1 MRAPFTVATWN
12 VLHRVHAEN
21 WAELVP
27 ERHPDER
34 ARIDALTGRILA
46 LQGAVA
52 LLALQEVSGDLLVSL
67 RAALPADVALHSFC
81 YPRVP
86 RPRTDHLATLTDP
99 TEHLALLV
107 AARHP
112 SRLVDAAAF
121 ADDPGKGYLAVDV
134 AGLLAIAT
142 HITHGARRRGQLA
155 RITDLARRH
164 PGPRLLLGDFNAD
177 RDAVAADL
185 GDGHR
190 FALLPPGALPTRP
203 RADGDRT
210 KPQDIDHI
218 ILGGPSSPSAAP
230 ITAAV
235 HDAAGLSDHNL
246 VLAELPDLSPAPRAP
261 T

>member
-1 MRAPFTVATWN
+1 MNPPFTVATWN

-34 ARIDALTGRILA
+34 ARIAAITARILD
-46 LQGAVA
+46 LQPSLA
-52 LLALQEVSGDLLVSL
+52 LLALQEVSGDLLAAL
-67 RAALPADVALHSFC
+67 RAALPPGVALHAFR

-86 RPRTDHLATLTDP
+86 RPRSDHLATLADP
-99 TEHLALLV
+99 AEHLALLV
-107 AARHP
+107 AAHLP

-142 HITHGARRRGQLA
+142 HVTHGARRTGQLA
-155 RITDLARRH
+155 RIAHLARAH
-164 PGPRLLLGDFNAD
+164 AGPHLLLGDFNAD

-185 GDGHR
+185 GHDHR
-190 FALLPPGALPTRP
+190 FALLPPDALPTRP
-203 RADGDRT
+203 RPDGDRS
-210 KPQDIDHI
+210 KAQDIDHI
-218 ILGGPSSPSAAP
+218 ILGGPSTPV
-230 ITAAV
+230 TATV
-235 HDAAGLSDHNL
+235 LDALGLSDHNL
-246 VLAELPDLSPAPRAP
+246 VLAHLPDLARAQRGP